1 MILIKEKVN
10 NLLQEVK
17 ELKSEIVLKNHVDN
31 NYESQIRAAVHII
44 DSVKLLQLYLKEV
57 E

>member
-31 NYESQIRAAVHII
+31 NYESQIRAAVNII
-44 DSVKLLQLYLKEV
+44 DSVKLLQLYLKDV

>member
-31 NYESQIRAAVHII
+31 NYESQIRAAVNIV
-44 DSVKLLQLYLKEV
+44 DSVKLLQLYLKED
-57 E
+57 